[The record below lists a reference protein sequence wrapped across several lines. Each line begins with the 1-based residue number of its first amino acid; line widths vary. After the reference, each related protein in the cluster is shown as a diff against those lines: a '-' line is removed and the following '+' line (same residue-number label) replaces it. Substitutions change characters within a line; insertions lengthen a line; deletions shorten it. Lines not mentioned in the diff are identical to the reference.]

1 MTRPIAT
8 LACACLWTAAVSTMA
23 HAQRPLRLSG
33 GPTLSHMRVHSETAT
48 ASETLSASE
57 MGFEATAAFRRLALR
72 VRYAQANLS
81 PSDTVVLA
89 REAAGAELALTGQ
102 VLPWLQVG
110 AGVRRRTYDTE
121 PSQQRWTMWEALA
134 AAELPIFKDVVTG
147 SAELRGTLAASVDEP
162 GGADPWNRGY
172 AGEVGMRVALPRI
185 PVWLRFGYRL
195 EIQKLAGGAR
205 REVVDGL
212 TVFVGVG
219 PR

>member
-1 MTRPIAT
+1 
-8 LACACLWTAAVSTMA
+8 MA
-23 HAQRPLRLSG
+23 YAQRPLRLSG

-48 ASETLSASE
+48 ASETLSAPE

-81 PSDTVVLA
+81 PSDTGVLA

-102 VLPWLQVG
+102 VLPWFRVG

-121 PSQQRWTMWEALA
+121 PSRQRWIMWEAIA
-134 AAELPIFKDVVTG
+134 AAELPIYQEAIAG
-147 SAELRGTLAASVDEP
+147 SAELRGTLKASVDEP
-162 GGADPWNRGY
+162 GTDPWNRGS
-172 AGEVGMRVALPRI
+172 AAEIGLRIALPRI
-185 PVWLRFGYRL
+185 PVSLRFGYRL
-195 EIQKLAGGAR
+195 EIQTLASGAR

-212 TVFVGVG
+212 TVLLGVG